1 MHADT
6 ATRQHWMSVLAHSQ
20 PAELA
25 ARLNALNITA
35 DYEVIRTAET
45 GLVQIQARMGGTG
58 ERFFA
63 GDATLTRAA
72 VRLTDGTLGYSWV
85 LGRDK
90 QHAERCALIDALM
103 QQSRHFQNLSETL
116 IAPLDADR
124 MLPVQDAQHS
134 FRRLLKAMSE
144 PGVIVA
150 LHQLKRGWQPLNIA
164 TTSVLLTL
172 ADNDTPVWLATPL
185 SNDIVNQ
192 SLRFHTN
199 APLVS
204 QPEQATFAVT
214 DEAISSEQL
223 NALST
228 GTAVA
233 PEAGAT
239 LILQV
244 ASLSGGRMLRL
255 TGAGIAEER
264 MIAPQLPECILHELT
279 ERPHPFPLGIDLIL
293 TCGERLLAVPRTTH
307 VEVC

>member
-1 MHADT
+1 MTLET
-6 ATRQHWMSVLAHSQ
+6 A
-20 PAELA
+20 
-25 ARLNALNITA
+25 
-35 DYEVIRTAET
+35 
-45 GLVQIQARMGGTG
+45 
-58 ERFFA
+58 F
-63 GDATLTRAA
+63 
-72 VRLTDGTLGYSWV
+72 
-85 LGRDK
+85 
-90 QHAERCALIDALM
+90 
-103 QQSRHFQNLSETL
+103 
-116 IAPLDADR
+116 

-172 ADNDTPVWLATPL
+172 ADNDTPVWLAAPL

-199 APLVS
+199 ASLVN

-233 PEAGAT
+233 PSGRNADFTGHQPERRAYVAPHRRRYCRRTDDRPAT
-239 LILQV
+239 AKV
-244 ASLSGGRMLRL
+244 HSS
-255 TGAGIAEER
+255 
-264 MIAPQLPECILHELT
+264 
-279 ERPHPFPLGIDLIL
+279 
-293 TCGERLLAVPRTTH
+293 
-307 VEVC
+307 

>member
-1 MHADT
+1 M
-6 ATRQHWMSVLAHSQ
+6 
-20 PAELA
+20 
-25 ARLNALNITA
+25 
-35 DYEVIRTAET
+35 
-45 GLVQIQARMGGTG
+45 
-58 ERFFA
+58 
-63 GDATLTRAA
+63 
-72 VRLTDGTLGYSWV
+72 
-85 LGRDK
+85 
-90 QHAERCALIDALM
+90 
-103 QQSRHFQNLSETL
+103 
-116 IAPLDADR
+116 
-124 MLPVQDAQHS
+124 
-134 FRRLLKAMSE
+134 
-144 PGVIVA
+144 IVA

-172 ADNDTPVWLATPL
+172 ADNDTPVWLSAPL
-185 SNDIVNQ
+185 SNDIVSQ

-214 DEAISSEQL
+214 DEAISSEQR
-223 NALST
+223 NALSS

-293 TCGERLLAVPRTTH
+293 TCGERPAGYPANHSCGGVLMYVAVKGGEKAIDAAHALQESRRRGNTDLPELSVAQIEQQLNRSRSRDDRRRHCRPRTGGAGAETGQRR
-307 VEVC
+307 

>member
-1 MHADT
+1 MTLET
-6 ATRQHWMSVLAHSQ
+6 A
-20 PAELA
+20 
-25 ARLNALNITA
+25 
-35 DYEVIRTAET
+35 
-45 GLVQIQARMGGTG
+45 
-58 ERFFA
+58 F
-63 GDATLTRAA
+63 
-72 VRLTDGTLGYSWV
+72 
-85 LGRDK
+85 
-90 QHAERCALIDALM
+90 
-103 QQSRHFQNLSETL
+103 
-116 IAPLDADR
+116 

-172 ADNDTPVWLATPL
+172 ADNDTPVWLAAPL

-199 APLVS
+199 APLVN
-204 QPEQATFAVT
+204 QPKQATFAVT

-244 ASLSGGRMLRL
+244 TSLSGGRMLRL

-264 MIAPQLPECILHELT
+264 MIAPQLPKCILHELT

-293 TCGERLLAVPRTTH
+293 TCGERLLLAIPRTTH

>member
-1 MHADT
+1 M
-6 ATRQHWMSVLAHSQ
+6 L
-20 PAELA
+20 
-25 ARLNALNITA
+25 
-35 DYEVIRTAET
+35 
-45 GLVQIQARMGGTG
+45 
-58 ERFFA
+58 A
-63 GDATLTRAA
+63 GD
-72 VRLTDGTLGYSWV
+72 RLICYREG
-85 LGRDK
+85 
-90 QHAERCALIDALM
+90 
-103 QQSRHFQNLSETL
+103 
-116 IAPLDADR
+116 
-124 MLPVQDAQHS
+124 
-134 FRRLLKAMSE
+134 RLLKAMSE

-172 ADNDTPVWLATPL
+172 ADNDTPVWLAAPL

-199 APLVS
+199 ASLVN

-244 ASLSGGRMLRL
+244 TSLSGGRMLRL

-264 MIAPQLPECILHELT
+264 MIAPQLPKCILHELT

-293 TCGERLLAVPRTTH
+293 TCGERLLAIPR
-307 VEVC
+307 